1 MFCPSLSSTLK
12 PRLKKNF
19 EGSLESET
27 KSQAE
32 EIDSDPEE
40 ENIDREDESPPTAAV
55 AQVRANPKTRTRK
68 QSVYSFER

>member
-32 EIDSDPEE
+32 EIDSDHEE
-40 ENIDREDESPPTAAV
+40 ENIDRYDESPPAAV
-55 AQVRANPKTRTRK
+55 VAQTHRDPKTRTRK